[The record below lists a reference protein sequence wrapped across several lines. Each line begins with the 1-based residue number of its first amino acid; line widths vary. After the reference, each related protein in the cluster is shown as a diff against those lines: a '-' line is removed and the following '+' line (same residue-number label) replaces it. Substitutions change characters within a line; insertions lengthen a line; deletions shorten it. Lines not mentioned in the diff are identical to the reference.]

1 MELRNRLIELR
12 IFSLLFYALVCYNET
27 KLFHGSSPMSV
38 TIVDIAN
45 KIGVSYTTVSR
56 ALNGKKGVGEKTRKR
71 IIEEAERQGYQPNA
85 IARGLVS
92 KSTNTIGL
100 IIPDITN
107 PFFPEVA
114 RGVEDASREAGYN
127 VFLCNSNW
135 DRDQERSCL
144 EALRQNRV
152 DGLIINP
159 NSLSNVEFIEKMG
172 IPVVY
177 LNTRIDEGEST
188 YVGVDN
194 VQGAQMATEHLI
206 QCGYK
211 RIAFVGGT
219 IRSYSNNN
227 RLKGYLT
234 ALEKQGMEKDSD
246 LIMNGRFETESGYE
260 LTKRLF
266 QLPNPPDAVFAGN
279 DIIALGVMQYA
290 QERRLNIP
298 DDFGI
303 IGFDDIYASSLPQIM
318 LSTVAMPK
326 TFLGKKAFEMLL
338 DKIHS
343 EESST
348 AQYVIK
354 PKLVIRKTT
363 RAIPE

>member
-1 MELRNRLIELR
+1 
-12 IFSLLFYALVCYNET
+12 
-27 KLFHGSSPMSV
+27 MSV
-38 TIVDIAN
+38 TIVDIAK

-56 ALNGKKGVGEKTRKR
+56 ALNGKKGVGEKTRRR
-71 IIEEAERQGYQPNA
+71 IVEEAEKLGYQPNA

-114 RGVEDASREAGYN
+114 RGVEDACREAGYN

-144 EALRQNRV
+144 EALRQNRI

-177 LNTRIDEGEST
+177 LSTRIDEGNST

-194 VQGAQMATEHLI
+194 VQAAQMATEYLHR
-206 QCGYK
+206 CGYR

-219 IRSYSNNN
+219 VRSYSNNN
-227 RLKGYLT
+227 RLKGYLA
-234 ALEKQGMEKDSD
+234 ALEKLGLPRDGD

-260 LTKRLF
+260 MTRKLF
-266 QLPNPPDAVFAGN
+266 QLQSPPDAVFAGN

-290 QERRLNIP
+290 QENGLRVP
-298 DDFGI
+298 EDFGI
-303 IGFDDIYASSLPQIM
+303 IGFDDIYASSLPQIQ
-318 LSTVAMPK
+318 LTTVAMPK
-326 TFLGKKAFEMLL
+326 TFMGRKAFEMLL

-343 EESST
+343 EEHST
-348 AQYVIK
+348 AQYVIR
-354 PKLVIRKTT
+354 PKLIIRKTT
-363 RAIPE
+363 RCIEEI

>member
-1 MELRNRLIELR
+1 
-12 IFSLLFYALVCYNET
+12 
-27 KLFHGSSPMSV
+27 MSV

-45 KIGVSYTTVSR
+45 RIGVSYTTVSR

-71 IIEEAERQGYQPNA
+71 IIEEAEKLGYQPNA

-114 RGVEDASREAGYN
+114 RGVEDACREAGYN

-135 DRDQERSCL
+135 DKDQERSCL
-144 EALRQNRV
+144 EALRQNRI

-159 NSLSNVEFIEKMG
+159 NSMSNVELIEKMG

-177 LNTRIDEGEST
+177 LNTRIDEGHST

-194 VQGAQMATEHLI
+194 VQAAQMATEHLI
-206 QCGYK
+206 QGGYR
-211 RIAFVGGT
+211 RIAFAGGT
-219 IRSYSNNN
+219 VRSYSNNN
-227 RLKGYLT
+227 RLKGYLA
-234 ALEKQGMEKDSD
+234 ALEKHGIPRDGD

-260 LTKRLF
+260 MTKRLF
-266 QLPNPPDAVFAGN
+266 QLENPPDAVFAGN

-290 QERRLNIP
+290 QEMNLRIP
-298 DDFGI
+298 EDFGI
-303 IGFDDIYASSLPQIM
+303 IGFDDIYASSLPQIQ
-318 LSTVAMPK
+318 LTTVAMPK

-343 EESST
+343 EEAST

-354 PKLVIRKTT
+354 PKLIIRKTT
-363 RAIPE
+363 RPLSEG